1 MGLSVGEIR
10 QMTVTAVKPYGLWC
24 DCDGQRLLI
33 RIPEV
38 VSDLPTFESCEQVA
52 KVGDVLQAK
61 IIDIF
66 ERDGRVDIYGSMRD
80 LGI

>member
-1 MGLSVGEIR
+1 
-10 QMTVTAVKPYGLWC
+10 
-24 DCDGQRLLI
+24 
-33 RIPEV
+33 V
-38 VSDLPTFESCEQVA
+38 VSALPTFESCEQVA

-66 ERDGRVDIYGSMRD
+66 ERDGRVDIYGSMKD